1 MSAFITLPDSRP
13 RRSRVGCGGRG
24 ITAGKKGLVD
34 RREVWRWRVGPS
46 PGSLQPRNTGLPV
59 DTCGQGDRPSLHYTA
74 IPSPQCTGMPS
85 RYSPPVLASKQRAL
99 CGALCSDV
107 QWARISEESAIPSAC
122 RVAHPPPAPP
132 HTSLYHSEPP
142 QHSSPQEFG
151 SAQEST
157 ATHSQD

>member
-13 RRSRVGCGGRG
+13 RRSRVGRGGRG

-122 RVAHPPPAPP
+122 RVARPP
-132 HTSLYHSEPP
+132 TSTTTYLPVP
-142 QHSSPQEFG
+142 Q
-151 SAQEST
+151 
-157 ATHSQD
+157 